1 MEPQEIRH
9 AMYGGKATELL
20 QRLAESEI
28 FIKATQHAISPKRM
42 EDREYVNRF
51 IAFTELDYSKEYRGN
66 IDDFLRDALKAV
78 NRYDDKDIVRV
89 EENFYRVMQA
99 CKTIFGKYAFRRYN
113 NETKRRS
120 AINKAIFEA
129 WGIVLSELKEDEIIV
144 LEQRRE
150 ELIVKFGERMQEK
163 EFNLALKGGKPSA
176 LKKRIEIV
184 RETVEEV
191 L

>member
-1 MEPQEIRH
+1 
-9 AMYGGKATELL
+9 
-20 QRLAESEI
+20 
-28 FIKATQHAISPKRM
+28 
-42 EDREYVNRF
+42 
-51 IAFTELDYSKEYRGN
+51 
-66 IDDFLRDALKAV
+66 
-78 NRYDDKDIVRV
+78 
-89 EENFYRVMQA
+89 
-99 CKTIFGKYAFRRYN
+99 
-113 NETKRRS
+113 
-120 AINKAIFEA
+120 
-129 WGIVLSELKEDEIIV
+129 VLSELKEDEIIV